1 MCFWKM
7 VVALVLN
14 LAVGQILGGLETTK
28 PLKQNIAILMTIK
41 IQEECL
47 SLLSWTK
54 LLWLLSQPTMCH
66 YTTLFQQRPQQFV
79 FLTKVLRL
87 GVGTD
92 LVMTLILHGIDQVM
106 LGQSMWIIRQSQDIF
121 LILEMV
127 HYETEIFTFLALA
140 V

>member
-1 MCFWKM
+1 M

-54 LLWLLSQPTMCH
+54 LLWLLSQPTMSH
-66 YTTLFQQRPQQFV
+66 YTTLFQQRPRQFV
-79 FLTKVLRL
+79 FLTKVQRL
-87 GVGTD
+87 GLT
-92 LVMTLILHGIDQVM
+92 
-106 LGQSMWIIRQSQDIF
+106 
-121 LILEMV
+121 
-127 HYETEIFTFLALA
+127 
-140 V
+140 